1 MKERG
6 NFWMRFLDR
15 YAGIPVI
22 CFLSLVKQAN
32 KANPFR
38 GSASNGVLVIKIGTI
53 GDTLLL
59 APVLKAIKNAYPKA
73 SLTVIGSKNNYEILS
88 RYSFIDNL
96 KILEVS
102 KVIKEPSY
110 FFRFMKDVN
119 SRNYD
124 VIMDFESWPRLS
136 AIVAFFVGT
145 GRKIG
150 FKTKAQFKHT
160 VFDAVVPHDS
170 SRHEIENYISL
181 SDAIGVSVSDYKIE
195 FPILDAEKTFVEDW
209 FKNENIKS
217 DNLILFHP
225 WSSGYKGHL
234 KEWGAENFARLAG
247 LLAKD
252 GYIIGIT
259 GTKYNQLAAENIV
272 KTSPENVISFCGK
285 FTLGQTAYL
294 ITKSRLLITVNT
306 GIMHLG
312 AALNHPMIALHG
324 PAGVVRWGPVGSS
337 NVCNIQ
343 SELPCAPCLNLGFDY
358 KCKQGG
364 CMDEIKV
371 KAVLKKV
378 HEILKYKEGLP
389 C

>member
-6 NFWMRFLDR
+6 NFWMRFFDR
-15 YAGIPVI
+15 YAGIPVVW
-22 CFLSLVKQAN
+22 FLSLMKRAN
-32 KANPFR
+32 KTKDGMN
-38 GSASNGVLVIKIGTI
+38 SILVIKIGTI

-59 APVLKAIKNAYPKA
+59 APVLKAIKEAHPGVF
-73 SLTVIGSKNNYEILS
+73 LTVIGSKNNYDVLN
-88 RYSFIDNL
+88 RYNFIDAL
-96 KILEVS
+96 KIFEVS

-110 FFRFMKDVN
+110 FFRFMKNVN
-119 SRNYD
+119 NREYD
-124 VIMDFESWPRLS
+124 IVMDFESWPRLS
-136 AIVAFFVGT
+136 AIIAFFAST

-150 FKTKAQFKHT
+150 FRTKGQFKHLI
-160 VFDAVVPHDS
+160 FDAAVPHDP

-181 SDAIGVSVSDYKIE
+181 ANAIGVSVSDYKIE
-195 FPILDAEKTFVEDW
+195 FPISDSEKAFVEDLLKKERLG
-209 FKNENIKS
+209 F

-225 WSSGYKGHL
+225 WSSGYKGYL
-234 KEWGAENFARLAG
+234 KEWGIENFARLAG

-259 GTKYNQLAAENIV
+259 GTKDNQLAAENIV

-294 ITKSRLLITVNT
+294 IKKSRLLITVNT

-324 PAGVVRWGPVGSS
+324 PAGVVRWGPIGSS
-337 NVCNIQ
+337 NAYNME
-343 SELPCAPCLNLGFDY
+343 SDFACAPCLNLGSEY
-358 KCKQGG
+358 KCKNGG
-364 CMDEIKV
+364 CMDAIKV
-371 KAVLKKV
+371 DIVLKKT
-378 HEILKYKEGLP
+378 HEILKDKEGLP